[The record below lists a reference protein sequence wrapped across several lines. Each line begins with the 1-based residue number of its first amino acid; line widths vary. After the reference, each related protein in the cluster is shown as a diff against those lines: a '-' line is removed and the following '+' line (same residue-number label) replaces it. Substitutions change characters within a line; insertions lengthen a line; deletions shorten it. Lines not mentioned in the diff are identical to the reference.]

1 MNLPKINERDS
12 IVQKAHFTF
21 GFKAIGILHKNNVDY
36 DEAFNTISECII
48 NLSKEQKGKV
58 PNEIEIELMEVTNE
72 LELTYGEQVYILTSI
87 LQRLSSDLMKF
98 ERESNENK

>member
-1 MNLPKINERDS
+1 MNLPTINERDS

-36 DEAFNTISECII
+36 GEAFNIISECII
-48 NLSKEQKGKV
+48 NLSKEQKTKV
-58 PNEIEIELMEVTNE
+58 PNEIEVELMEVTNE

-98 ERESNENK
+98 ERESNEKN